1 MELQFVIPG
10 HYKRKGSKL
19 SADTVDII
27 RVIGEHETQ
36 ENYFVTLDGK
46 TMHESQILNE
56 YEFFNTVDNPE
67 PKKII
72 GKLKLGEID
81 KILPAA
87 ENNFFDNQQL
97 EQQHEEVFK
106 NHPGIVENQNV
117 TISHTN
123 NPTPLPTKNPEDVF
137 IENIL
142 TKLKSTNNQT
152 INLNLPINTGFDII
166 KVIETVDMFNLDKV
180 KVAKILLENVNFKTF
195 IENSLISILE
205 NKQEQIK
212 SVDLEVI
219 DNEAQNIVVQQKYA
233 VAEVVET
240 PKIDIEA
247 EIAKIDEESKKIGV
261 TGNYF
266 KL

>member
-72 GKLKLGEID
+72 GKLNLGAIDEIKND
-81 KILPAA
+81 
-87 ENNFFDNQQL
+87 NNFFDNQQL
-97 EQQHEEVFK
+97 EIQHEQAFK
-106 NHPGIVENQNV
+106 NMPGIVENQNV
-117 TISHTN
+117 TISHS
-123 NPTPLPTKNPEDVF
+123 TPLPTKNPEDVF

-142 TKLKSTNNQT
+142 TKLKSTTNQT
-152 INLNLPINTGFDII
+152 INLNLPINTGFDIL
-166 KVIETVDMFNLDKV
+166 KVIETVDMFNLDKT
-180 KVAKILLENVNFKTF
+180 KVAKILLENVNFKSF
-195 IENSLISILE
+195 IENSLIAILE

-212 SVDLEVI
+212 SVGLEVI
-219 DNEAQNIVVQQKYA
+219 DNEAQNIVVQQKYQI
-233 VAEVVET
+233 AEVVEP

-247 EIAKIDEESKKIGV
+247 EIAKIDEDSKNIGV
-261 TGNYF
+261 TSNYF